1 MIIINFLFKMV
12 KKNKTN
18 KIDDII
24 LFEFI
29 EKNKKYSLQKI
40 GEIKNLKNVDI
51 ILTQKNKVI
60 IVAEDYL
67 YIYIYNIYNFV
78 SKENYSLEKNKK
90 SFK

>member
-67 YIYIYNIYNFV
+67 YIYIYNIYNFD